1 MVQSRTFDDR
11 RRAREGGARTWAGI
25 AILIAVSLISRLPQ
39 LVSPNLL
46 LDGDECILGLMAKHV
61 ADARAFPIFFYG
73 QNYGLAIVEAPA
85 SAAAF
90 LIAGIGAV
98 QLKLAM
104 LALWTAGVVGYFLAM
119 ARIVGIARG
128 FWIALVLIL
137 IPAWGVSSMKAWS
150 GYITAF
156 AAAGMLFALLA
167 RDRPPMRSVLWLPS
181 GVLTAIVYLA
191 QPLWLPGVLPIVAFV
206 LFAERRAASFI
217 QYVAGTAG
225 VILAIKAIAAGS
237 VFEYWTRPEIGNRN
251 VAGSLPDV
259 FEQIYVNLTGSYNL
273 WIPID
278 AGPITTVTACVW
290 SGVLIAGVLLQI
302 YRVAAGKYLLWS
314 HLLFVSLVSTIAA
327 NWLLLDARDGR
338 YLLPLSALLVMW
350 AGVEVCDLS
359 DRRVLGPRIRR
370 ATVGGAI
377 VLGAVSMLEFRDF
390 SYMWKNAPGS
400 RTEGERFEAVVNY
413 MKMKGARHAYSV
425 HPLLQW
431 QLMFYSGEEIL
442 ARWTSPVDRHPAYV
456 RAVDRALHAAEPVA
470 LVGYVGSTRGLEA
483 MVSNPRTIFTVDDR
497 YFVYVGADRTLL
509 ERQGFRLA
517 GQEQ

>member
-1 MVQSRTFDDR
+1 LAGVLT
-11 RRAREGGARTWAGI
+11 RAAGHRPRTWASI
-25 AILIAVSLISRLPQ
+25 ATLTAVSLISRLPQ

-46 LDGDECILGLMAKHV
+46 LDGDECIVGLMAKHV
-61 ADARAFPIFFYG
+61 ADARAFPLFFYG
-73 QNYGLAIVEAPA
+73 QNYGLAIVEVPA
-85 SAAAF
+85 GAVSF
-90 LIAGIGAV
+90 LIAGMGAV
-98 QLKLAM
+98 PLKLAM
-104 LALWTAGVVGYFLAM
+104 LALWTTGVVGYFLAM
-119 ARIVGIARG
+119 SRIVGVARG

-156 AAAGMLFALLA
+156 AATGILFALLA
-167 RDRPPMRSVLWLPS
+167 RARPPMRSAVWLLS
-181 GVLTAIVYLA
+181 GLLTAIVYLA

-206 LFAERRAASFI
+206 LFAERRAASGI

-251 VAGSLPDV
+251 FARSLPDV

-278 AGPITTVTACVW
+278 AGPVTTLTACVW
-290 SGVLIAGVLLQI
+290 SAVLVAGVLLQI
-302 YRVAAGKYLLWS
+302 YRLAAGKHLLWS
-314 HLLFVSLVSTIAA
+314 HLLFVSVVSTIAA

-370 ATVGGAI
+370 TAVAGAI
-377 VLGAVSMLEFRDF
+377 VLGAVSMVEFRDF
-390 SYMWKNAPGS
+390 SYMWKNAPRS
-400 RTEGERFEAVVNY
+400 RSEGERLEAVVNY
-413 MKMKGARHAYSV
+413 MKMKGARHAYSM

-431 QLMFYSGEEIL
+431 QLMFYSAEEIL
-442 ARWTSPVDRHPAYV
+442 ARWTSATDRHPAFV
-456 RAVDRALHAAEPVA
+456 RAVDRALHAGEPVA
-470 LVGYVGSTRGLEA
+470 LVGYVSSTRGLEE
-483 MVSNPRTIFTVDDR
+483 MVSNPRDIFTVDDR
-497 YFVYVGADRTLL
+497 YFVYVGVDRVLL
-509 ERQGFRLA
+509 DRLRFRFA
-517 GQEQ
+517 AQPH